1 MSHYICL
8 HTYIRYRDKLTLSF
22 GRENQG
28 VSNITMKNELVESGA
43 ANPQQSEYLQYAQ
56 NVEQA
61 LSLLESQL
69 HNSDDPEEV
78 IMHMLAAATEFYDGD
93 WAGIM
98 EADLVMKIWSPLWWY
113 NRRTKA
119 MTPNT
124 FGDLQEGEYLVRW
137 IDALM
142 HGKPMIIP
150 DTEEIQKSNALEY
163 AFLKDNRVHSLIA
176 VPFWK
181 RPTGFLIVR
190 NPKRYVTR
198 SSLLQ
203 MMAFVAVSS
212 VNEKRLMERTQLALT
227 PAVIQSDSD
236 VVVNFFDELQI
247 ITSKGVLTERDLNS
261 PMIVHLVVYLLL
273 HARRNNQP
281 QEIFQMLWPDGD
293 IERANVKVKSIVY
306 RFQQMFNLI
315 SDYRLI
321 EYVGGSY
328 RINPELNVITDLD
341 MFTDAWNQAATTSD
355 LIAKGHL
362 LKKAMDIYK
371 NGLLPAHSC
380 EHWLLPI
387 AAHYSLRYIG
397 VINQLLSTLNLAHDY
412 VCIHEY
418 AGIAVQAVPGS
429 PDAHYWLVYAMLKL
443 GTTELAKNEL
453 QAAKQMLTNEEYQ
466 DILQRLHEHLPDKI
480 S

>member
-1 MSHYICL
+1 MELKNAFFPQRHDSTPNGYI
-8 HTYIRYRDKLTLSF
+8 
-22 GRENQG
+22 
-28 VSNITMKNELVESGA
+28 
-43 ANPQQSEYLQYAQ
+43 QYAQ

-61 LSLLESQL
+61 LSQLESQL

-93 WAGIM
+93 WAGVM

-113 NRRTKA
+113 NRRTRG
-119 MTPNT
+119 MTPNN
-124 FGDLQEGEYLVRW
+124 FQDLEEGDYLGRW

-150 DTEEIQKSNALEY
+150 DTQELKDTNPLEY
-163 AFLKDNRVHSLIA
+163 GFLNANHVRSMIA

-190 NPKRYVTR
+190 NPKRYTNR

-227 PAVIQSDSD
+227 PAVIQSDTD
-236 VVVNFFDELQI
+236 IVVNLFDELQI
-247 ITSKGVLTERDLNS
+247 ITSKGALTERDLNS

-273 HARRNNQP
+273 HAKRNNQP
-281 QEIFQMLWPDGD
+281 QEIFQTLWPDED

-306 RFQQMFNLI
+306 RFQQIFNLI
-315 SDYRLI
+315 CDHRLI

-341 MFTDAWNQAATTSD
+341 TFTDAWNQAATSSD

-397 VINQLLSTLNLAHDY
+397 VINQLLSTLDLAHDY

-429 PDAHYWLVYAMLKL
+429 ADAHYWLAYAMLKL

-453 QAAKQMLTNEEYQ
+453 QVAKQMLTEDEYL
-466 DILQRLHEHLPDKI
+466 DVLRRLEI
-480 S
+480 SDPSEIA

>member
-1 MSHYICL
+1 MLYSRVSIMN
-8 HTYIRYRDKLTLSF
+8 KLTDNCS
-22 GRENQG
+22 
-28 VSNITMKNELVESGA
+28 
-43 ANPQQSEYLQYAQ
+43 PEYIQYAQ
-56 NVEQA
+56 EVEFT
-61 LSLLESQL
+61 LSQLESLL

-78 IMHMLAAATEFYDGD
+78 IMHMLAVATEFYDGD

-113 NRRTKA
+113 NRRTGS
-119 MTPNT
+119 MTPNN
-124 FGDLQEGEYLVRW
+124 FQDLEEGDYLGRW

-142 HGKPMIIP
+142 HGTPMIIL
-150 DTEEIQKSNALEY
+150 DTEELKDTNPLEY
-163 AFLKDNRVHSLIA
+163 VFLSANHVRSMIA

-190 NPKRYVTR
+190 NPKRYTNR

-227 PAVIQSDSD
+227 PAVIQSDTD

-261 PMIVHLVVYLLL
+261 PMIVHLVAYLLL
-273 HARRNNQP
+273 HAKRNNQP
-281 QEIFQMLWPDGD
+281 QEIFQTLWADED

-315 SDYRLI
+315 CDHRLI
-321 EYVGGSY
+321 EYVAGSY

-341 MFTDAWNQAATTSD
+341 IFTDAWNQAATSSD

-397 VINQLLSTLNLAHDY
+397 VINQLLSTLDLAHDY

-429 PDAHYWLVYAMLKL
+429 ADAHYWLAYAMLKL

-453 QAAKQMLTNEEYQ
+453 QVAKQMLTEDEYH
-466 DILQRLHEHLPDKI
+466 DVLRRLEIFDPSEI
-480 S
+480 T

>member
-1 MSHYICL
+1 MNIKERTEFEDTAS
-8 HTYIRYRDKLTLSF
+8 D
-22 GRENQG
+22 NQF
-28 VSNITMKNELVESGA
+28 EQA
-43 ANPQQSEYLQYAQ
+43 QYALK
-56 NVEQA
+56 VEQA
-61 LSLLESQL
+61 LGLLESQL

-93 WAGIM
+93 WAGVM
-98 EADLVMKIWSPLWWY
+98 EADLVMKVWSPLWWY
-113 NRRTKA
+113 NRKTDG
-119 MTPNT
+119 MTPNR
-124 FGDLQEGEYLVRW
+124 FLDLEEGEYLGRW

-142 HGKPMIIP
+142 HGKPMIIL
-150 DTEEIQKSNALEY
+150 DTEGIRETNPLEYDFLKSN
-163 AFLKDNRVHSLIA
+163 NVRTLIA

-227 PAVIQSDSD
+227 PAVIQKDTD
-236 VVVNFFDELQI
+236 IVVNLFDELQI
-247 ITSKGVLTERDLNS
+247 ITSKGALTESDLNS
-261 PMIVHLVVYLLL
+261 PMIVHLVAYLLL
-273 HARRNNQP
+273 HGKRNNQP
-281 QEIFQMLWPDGD
+281 QEIFQTLWPDAD
-293 IERANVKVKSIVY
+293 NERANVKVKSIVY

-315 SDYRLI
+315 CDHRLI

-341 MFTDAWNQAATTSD
+341 AFTDAWNQAATSSD

-371 NGLLPAHSC
+371 NGLLPSHSC

-397 VINQLLSTLNLAHDY
+397 VINQLLSTLDLAHDY

-429 PDAHYWLVYAMLKL
+429 ADAHYWLTYAMLKL
-443 GTTELAKNEL
+443 GTTELARNEL
-453 QAAKQMLTNEEYQ
+453 RAAKQLLNDEEYQ
-466 DILQRLHEHLPDKI
+466 SILRRLGITNPDEI
-480 S
+480 A

>member
-1 MSHYICL
+1 M
-8 HTYIRYRDKLTLSF
+8 TLFF

-61 LSLLESQL
+61 LSQLESQL

-93 WAGIM
+93 WAGIL
-98 EADLVMKIWSPLWWY
+98 EADLVMKVWSPLWWY
-113 NRRTKA
+113 NRRTGG
-119 MTPNT
+119 MTPNN
-124 FGDLQEGEYLVRW
+124 FQDFEEGEYLIRW

-150 DTEEIQKSNALEY
+150 DSEELKDTNPLEY
-163 AFLKDNRVHSLIA
+163 AFLKANHVRSMIA

-190 NPKRYVTR
+190 NPKRYTTR

-227 PAVIQSDSD
+227 PAVIQKDTD
-236 VVVNFFDELQI
+236 IVVNFFGELQI
-247 ITSKGVLTERDLNS
+247 ITSKGVLTENDLNS
-261 PMIVHLVVYLLL
+261 PMIVHLVAYLLL
-273 HARRNNQP
+273 HDKRNNHP
-281 QEIFQMLWPDGD
+281 QEIFQALWPNEAS
-293 IERANVKVKSIVY
+293 ERSNVKVKSIVY

-315 SDYRLI
+315 CDHRLI
-321 EYVGGSY
+321 EYIGGSY
-328 RINPELNVITDLD
+328 RINPELNVMTDLD
-341 MFTDAWNQAATTSD
+341 MFTDAWNQAAISSD

-362 LKKAMDIYK
+362 LKKAMEIYK
-371 NGLLPAHSC
+371 SGLLTAHSS
-380 EHWLLPI
+380 EHWLMPI

-397 VINQLLSTLNLAHDY
+397 VINQLLSTLDLAHDY

-429 PDAHYWLVYAMLKL
+429 ADAHYWLTYAMLKL

-453 QAAKQMLTNEEYQ
+453 LAASQLLTDVEYQ
-466 DILQRLHEHLPDKI
+466 DILQRLREHFPDKI

>member
-1 MSHYICL
+1 MGLISKARELDNCNSVDYL
-8 HTYIRYRDKLTLSF
+8 H
-22 GRENQG
+22 
-28 VSNITMKNELVESGA
+28 
-43 ANPQQSEYLQYAQ
+43 YAQ

-61 LSLLESQL
+61 LSQLESQL

-113 NRRTKA
+113 NRRTGG
-119 MTPNT
+119 MTPNN
-124 FGDLQEGEYLVRW
+124 FQDFEEGEYLIRW

-142 HGKPMIIP
+142 HGKPMIIL
-150 DTEEIQKSNALEY
+150 DTEELKNTNPLEY
-163 AFLKDNRVHSLIA
+163 DFLRANHVCSMIA

-190 NPKRYVTR
+190 NPKRYTNR

-227 PAVIQSDSD
+227 PAVIQSDTD
-236 VVVNFFDELQI
+236 IVVNFFDELQI

-273 HARRNNQP
+273 HAKRSNQP
-281 QEIFQMLWPDGD
+281 QEIFQTLWPDED
-293 IERANVKVKSIVY
+293 VERANVKVKSIVY

-315 SDYRLI
+315 CDHRLI

-341 MFTDAWNQAATTSD
+341 TFTDAWNQAATSSD

-371 NGLLPAHSC
+371 NGLLTAHSS
-380 EHWLLPI
+380 EHWLMPI
-387 AAHYSLRYIG
+387 VAHYSLRYIG
-397 VINQLLSTLNLAHDY
+397 VINQLLSTLDLAHDY

-429 PDAHYWLVYAMLKL
+429 ADAHYWLTYAMLKL

-453 QAAKQMLTNEEYQ
+453 LAAKLLLTAEEYQ
-466 DILQRLHEHLPDKI
+466 GILRRLEISDPDEI
-480 S
+480 P

>member
-1 MSHYICL
+1 MSEN
-8 HTYIRYRDKLTLSF
+8 
-22 GRENQG
+22 REY
-28 VSNITMKNELVESGA
+28 S
-43 ANPQQSEYLQYAQ
+43 Q

-61 LSLLESQL
+61 LSQLESQL

-93 WAGIM
+93 WAGVL
-98 EADLVMKIWSPLWWY
+98 EADLVMKVWSPLWWY

-137 IDALM
+137 VDALM
-142 HGKPMIIP
+142 RGKPMIIQNI
-150 DTEEIQKSNALEY
+150 EEMRETNSLEY
-163 AFLKDNRVHSLIA
+163 AFLKANRVHSLIA

-227 PAVIQSDSD
+227 PAVIRKDTD
-236 VVVNFFDELQI
+236 IVVNLFDELQI
-247 ITSKGVLTERDLNS
+247 ITTKGALTEQDLNS
-261 PMIVHLVVYLLL
+261 PMIVHLVAYLLL
-273 HARRNNQP
+273 RGKRNNQP
-281 QEIFQMLWPDGD
+281 QEIFQTLWPNEDN
-293 IERANVKVKSIVY
+293 ERANVKVKSIVY

-315 SDYRLI
+315 CDHRLI

-341 MFTDAWNQAATTSD
+341 AFTDAWNQAATSSD

-371 NGLLPAHSC
+371 NGLLPSHSC

-397 VINQLLSTLNLAHDY
+397 VINQLLSTLDLAHDY

-429 PDAHYWLVYAMLKL
+429 ADAHYWLAYAMLKL
-443 GTTELAKNEL
+443 GTTALAKNEL
-453 QAAKQMLTNEEYQ
+453 QVAKQMLTEDEYH
-466 DILQRLHEHLPDKI
+466 DVLRRLEIFDPSEI
-480 S
+480 T

>member
-1 MSHYICL
+1 M
-8 HTYIRYRDKLTLSF
+8 K
-22 GRENQG
+22 
-28 VSNITMKNELVESGA
+28 MKNTLLDERTEVS
-43 ANPQQSEYLQYAQ
+43 QSTEYIQYAQ

-61 LSLLESQL
+61 LSQLESQL
-69 HNSDDPEEV
+69 HNSDDPEE
-78 IMHMLAAATEFYDGD
+78 IILNMLAAATEFYDGD
-93 WAGIM
+93 WAGIL
-98 EADLVMKIWSPLWWY
+98 EADLVMKVWSPLWWY

-142 HGKPMIIP
+142 HGKPMIIS
-150 DTEEIQKSNALEY
+150 DIDEIRNTNPLEY
-163 AFLKDNRVHSLIA
+163 AFLKANRVHSLIA

-227 PAVIQSDSD
+227 PAVIQKDTD
-236 VVVNFFDELQI
+236 IVVNLFNELQI
-247 ITSKGVLTERDLNS
+247 ITTKGALTERDLNS
-261 PMIVHLVVYLLL
+261 PMIVHLVAYLLL
-273 HARRNNQP
+273 HGKRNNQP
-281 QEIFQMLWPDGD
+281 QEIFQTLWPDED
-293 IERANVKVKSIVY
+293 NERANVKVKSIVY

-315 SDYRLI
+315 CDHRLI

-328 RINPELNVITDLD
+328 RINPELNVMTDLD
-341 MFTDAWNQAATTSD
+341 MFTDAWNQAAVGSD
-355 LIAKGHL
+355 LVTKGHM

-371 NGLLPAHSC
+371 NGLLPAHSS
-380 EHWLLPI
+380 EHWLMPI

-397 VINQLLSTLNLAHDY
+397 IISQLLSTLDLAHDY

-429 PDAHYWLVYAMLKL
+429 ADAHYWLTYAMLKL
-443 GTTELAKNEL
+443 GTTELARNEL
-453 QAAKQMLTNEEYQ
+453 RAAKQLLNDEDYQGILRRLEITN
-466 DILQRLHEHLPDKI
+466 PDEI
-480 S
+480 A

>member
-1 MSHYICL
+1 MELKHNGTQTEYI
-8 HTYIRYRDKLTLSF
+8 
-22 GRENQG
+22 
-28 VSNITMKNELVESGA
+28 
-43 ANPQQSEYLQYAQ
+43 QYAQ

-61 LSLLESQL
+61 LSQLESQL

-113 NRRTKA
+113 NRRTGG
-119 MTPNT
+119 MTPNN
-124 FGDLQEGEYLVRW
+124 FQDLEEGNYLVRW
-137 IDALM
+137 INALM

-150 DTEEIQKSNALEY
+150 DTEELKDTNPLEY
-163 AFLKDNRVHSLIA
+163 DFLSTNHVRSMIA

-190 NPKRYVTR
+190 NPKRYTNR

-227 PAVIQSDSD
+227 PAVIQKDTD
-236 VVVNFFDELQI
+236 VIVNFFDELQI
-247 ITSKGVLTERDLNS
+247 ITNKGMLTERDLNS
-261 PMIVHLVVYLLL
+261 PMIVHLVAYLLL
-273 HARRNNQP
+273 HAKRNNQP
-281 QEIFQMLWPDGD
+281 QEIFRTLWPDEA

-306 RFQQMFNLI
+306 RFHRMFNLI
-315 SDYRLI
+315 CDHRLI
-321 EYVGGSY
+321 EHIGGSY

-341 MFTDAWNQAATTSD
+341 TFTDAWNQATTSSD
-355 LIAKGHL
+355 LIAKRHL
-362 LKKAMDIYK
+362 LKNAMDIYK
-371 NGLLPAHSC
+371 NGLLPAHSS

-387 AAHYSLRYIG
+387 AVHYSLRYIC
-397 VINQLLSTLNLAHDY
+397 VINQLLSILDLTHDY

-418 AGIAVQAVPGS
+418 AGIAVQAVPGRA
-429 PDAHYWLVYAMLKL
+429 DAHCWLAYAMLKL

-453 QAAKQMLTNEEYQ
+453 QIAKQMLTEDAYH
-466 DILQRLHEHLPDKI
+466 DLLRRLKISDSDKI
-480 S
+480 A

>member
-1 MSHYICL
+1 
-8 HTYIRYRDKLTLSF
+8 
-22 GRENQG
+22 
-28 VSNITMKNELVESGA
+28 MKNELLETGIA
-43 ANPQQSEYLQYAQ
+43 DPRKTEYIQYAQ

-61 LSLLESQL
+61 LRQLESQL

-78 IMHMLAAATEFYDGD
+78 IMNMLSAATEFYDGD
-93 WAGIM
+93 WAGIL
-98 EADLVMKIWSPLWWY
+98 EADLVMKVWSPLWWY
-113 NRRTKA
+113 NRKTDG
-119 MTPNT
+119 MTPNH
-124 FGDLQEGEYLVRW
+124 FLELEEGEYLGRW

-142 HGKPMIIP
+142 HGKPMIILN
-150 DTEEIQKSNALEY
+150 TEEIRETNSLEYDFLKSN
-163 AFLKDNRVHSLIA
+163 NVRTLIA

-227 PAVIQSDSD
+227 PAVIQKDTD
-236 VVVNFFDELQI
+236 IVVNLFDELQI
-247 ITSKGVLTERDLNS
+247 ITSKGALAESDLNS
-261 PMIVHLVVYLLL
+261 PMIVHLVAYLLL
-273 HARRNNQP
+273 HGKRNNQT
-281 QEIFQMLWPDGD
+281 QEIFQTLWPDED
-293 IERANVKVKSIVY
+293 NERANIKVKSIVY

-315 SDYRLI
+315 CDHRLI

-328 RINPELNVITDLD
+328 RINPELNVMTDLD
-341 MFTDAWNQAATTSD
+341 MFTDAWNQAAVSSD
-355 LIAKGHL
+355 LVTKGHT

-371 NGLLPAHSC
+371 NGLLPAHNS
-380 EHWLLPI
+380 EHWLMPI

-397 VINQLLSTLNLAHDY
+397 VINQLLSTLDLAHDY

-429 PDAHYWLVYAMLKL
+429 SDAHYWLAYAMLKL
-443 GTTELAKNEL
+443 GTTELARNEL
-453 QAAKQMLTNEEYQ
+453 RAAKQLLNDEEYQ
-466 DILQRLHEHLPDKI
+466 SILRRLEITNPDEI
-480 S
+480 A

>member
-1 MSHYICL
+1 M
-8 HTYIRYRDKLTLSF
+8 DKF
-22 GRENQG
+22 NQQTQ
-28 VSNITMKNELVESGA
+28 NNESA
-43 ANPQQSEYLQYAQ
+43 SEYIQYAQ
-56 NVEQA
+56 DVEQA
-61 LSLLESQL
+61 LSALESNL

-78 IMHMLAAATEFYDGD
+78 IMHMLAAAVEFYDGD

-113 NRRTKA
+113 NRRTGS
-119 MTPNT
+119 MTPNN
-124 FGDLQEGEYLVRW
+124 FQDLEEGDYLGRW

-142 HGKPMIIP
+142 HGKPMIILDMEELK
-150 DTEEIQKSNALEY
+150 DTNPLEY
-163 AFLKDNRVHSLIA
+163 DFLSANHVRSMIA

-190 NPKRYVTR
+190 NPKRYTTR

-212 VNEKRLMERTQLALT
+212 VNEKRLIERTQLTLT
-227 PAVIQSDSD
+227 PAIIQKDTD
-236 VVVNFFDELQI
+236 VVVNFFGELQI

-273 HARRNNQP
+273 HAKRNNQP
-281 QEIFQMLWPDGD
+281 QEIFQNLWPDEH
-293 IERANVKVKSIVY
+293 IERANVKIKSIVY

-315 SDYRLI
+315 CDHRLI

-328 RINPELNVITDLD
+328 RINPELNVFTDLD
-341 MFTDAWNQAATTSD
+341 TFTDAWNQAVISSD

-362 LKKAMDIYK
+362 LKKAMEIYK
-371 NGLLPAHSC
+371 NGLLSAHSC

-397 VINQLLSTLNLAHDY
+397 VINQLLSTLDLAHDY

-429 PDAHYWLVYAMLKL
+429 ADAHYWLIYAMLKL

-453 QAAKQMLTNEEYQ
+453 LAASQLLTDEEYQ

-480 S
+480 L

>member
-1 MSHYICL
+1 MILLPLNKCSMVIVMDKIAHQAQNNESTAEYI
-8 HTYIRYRDKLTLSF
+8 
-22 GRENQG
+22 
-28 VSNITMKNELVESGA
+28 
-43 ANPQQSEYLQYAQ
+43 QYAQ
-56 NVEQA
+56 DVERA
-61 LSLLESQL
+61 LSSLESNL

-78 IMHMLAAATEFYDGD
+78 IMHMLSAAVEFYDGD
-93 WAGIM
+93 WAGIL
-98 EADLVMKIWSPLWWY
+98 EADLVMKVWSPLWWY

-124 FGDLQEGEYLVRW
+124 FGDLQEGEYLIRW

-142 HGKPMIIP
+142 HGKSMIIP
-150 DTEEIQKSNALEY
+150 DTEEIQESNPLEY
-163 AFLKDNRVHSLIA
+163 TFLKANRVHSLIA

-190 NPKRYVTR
+190 NPKRYTNR
-198 SSLLQ
+198 ISLLQ

-227 PAVIQSDSD
+227 PAVIQSDTD

-261 PMIVHLVVYLLL
+261 PMIVHLVAYLLL
-273 HARRNNQP
+273 HAKRNNQP
-281 QEIFQMLWPDGD
+281 QEIFQTLWADED

-315 SDYRLI
+315 CDHRLI
-321 EYVGGSY
+321 EYVGSSY

-341 MFTDAWNQAATTSD
+341 MFTDAWNQAATSSD

-397 VINQLLSTLNLAHDY
+397 VINQLLSTLDLAHDY

-429 PDAHYWLVYAMLKL
+429 ADAHYWLAYAMLKL
-443 GTTELAKNEL
+443 GTTALAKNEL
-453 QAAKQMLTNEEYQ
+453 QVAKQMLTEDEYH
-466 DILQRLHEHLPDKI
+466 DVLRRLEIFDPSEI
-480 S
+480 T

>member
-1 MSHYICL
+1 MIRNDNPDYI
-8 HTYIRYRDKLTLSF
+8 
-22 GRENQG
+22 
-28 VSNITMKNELVESGA
+28 
-43 ANPQQSEYLQYAQ
+43 QYAQ

-61 LSLLESQL
+61 LSHLESQL

-78 IMHMLAAATEFYDGD
+78 IMHMLAAATEFYHGD

-113 NRRTKA
+113 NRRTGG
-119 MTPNT
+119 MTPNN
-124 FGDLQEGEYLVRW
+124 FQDFEEGEYLIRW

-142 HGKPMIIP
+142 HGQPMIIP
-150 DTEEIQKSNALEY
+150 NTEELKDTNPLEY
-163 AFLKDNRVHSLIA
+163 DFLSANHVRSMIA

-190 NPKRYVTR
+190 NPKRYTNR

-227 PAVIQSDSD
+227 PAVIQSDTD
-236 VVVNFFDELQI
+236 IVVNFFDELQI

-273 HARRNNQP
+273 HAKRNNQP
-281 QEIFQMLWPDGD
+281 QEIFQTLWPDED
-293 IERANVKVKSIVY
+293 IGRANVKVKSIVY

-315 SDYRLI
+315 CDHRLI
-321 EYVGGSY
+321 EYIGGSY

-341 MFTDAWNQAATTSD
+341 MFTEAWNQAATSSD

-397 VINQLLSTLNLAHDY
+397 VINQLLSTLDLAHDY

-429 PDAHYWLVYAMLKL
+429 ADAHYWLAYAMLKL

-453 QAAKQMLTNEEYQ
+453 QVAKQMLTEDEYH
-466 DILQRLHEHLPDKI
+466 DILRRLEI
-480 S
+480 SDPSEIA

>member
-1 MSHYICL
+1 
-8 HTYIRYRDKLTLSF
+8 
-22 GRENQG
+22 
-28 VSNITMKNELVESGA
+28 MKNELVESGA

-61 LSLLESQL
+61 LSQLESQL

-93 WAGIM
+93 WAGIL
-98 EADLVMKIWSPLWWY
+98 EADLVMKVWSPLWWY
-113 NRRTKA
+113 NRRTGG
-119 MTPNT
+119 MTPNN
-124 FGDLQEGEYLVRW
+124 FQDFEEGEYLIRW

-150 DTEEIQKSNALEY
+150 DSEELKDTNPLEY
-163 AFLKDNRVHSLIA
+163 AFLKANHVRSMIA

-190 NPKRYVTR
+190 NPKRYTTR

-227 PAVIQSDSD
+227 PAVIQKDTD
-236 VVVNFFDELQI
+236 VVVNFFGELQI
-247 ITSKGVLTERDLNS
+247 ITSKGVLTENDLNS
-261 PMIVHLVVYLLL
+261 PMIVHLVAYLLL
-273 HARRNNQP
+273 HDKRNNHP
-281 QEIFQMLWPDGD
+281 QEIFQALWPNEAS
-293 IERANVKVKSIVY
+293 ERSNVKVKSIVY

-315 SDYRLI
+315 CDHRLI
-321 EYVGGSY
+321 EYIGGSY
-328 RINPELNVITDLD
+328 RINPELNVMTDLD
-341 MFTDAWNQAATTSD
+341 MFTDAWNQAAISSD

-362 LKKAMDIYK
+362 LKKAMEIYK
-371 NGLLPAHSC
+371 SGLLPSHSC

-397 VINQLLSTLNLAHDY
+397 VINQLLSTLDLAHDY

-429 PDAHYWLVYAMLKL
+429 ADAHYWLAYAMLKL

-453 QAAKQMLTNEEYQ
+453 QVARQMLTEDEYH
-466 DILQRLHEHLPDKI
+466 DVLRRLEI
-480 S
+480 SDPSEIA

>member
-1 MSHYICL
+1 MLIFPIQGGCSMCNC
-8 HTYIRYRDKLTLSF
+8 KSSF
-22 GRENQG
+22 VLGLN
-28 VSNITMKNELVESGA
+28 NN
-43 ANPQQSEYLQYAQ
+43 QQSEYLQYAQ

-61 LSLLESQL
+61 LSQLESQL

-113 NRRTKA
+113 NRRTGG
-119 MTPNT
+119 MTPNN
-124 FGDLQEGEYLVRW
+124 FQDFEEGEYLIRW

-142 HGKPMIIP
+142 HGQPMIIP
-150 DTEEIQKSNALEY
+150 NTEELKDTNPLEY
-163 AFLKDNRVHSLIA
+163 DFLSANHVRSMIA

-190 NPKRYVTR
+190 NPKRYTNR

-227 PAVIQSDSD
+227 PAVIQSDTD
-236 VVVNFFDELQI
+236 IVVNFFDELQI

-273 HARRNNQP
+273 HAKRNNQP
-281 QEIFQMLWPDGD
+281 QEIFQTLWPDED
-293 IERANVKVKSIVY
+293 IGRANVKVKSIVY

-315 SDYRLI
+315 CDHRLI
-321 EYVGGSY
+321 EYIGGSY

-341 MFTDAWNQAATTSD
+341 MFTEAWNQAATSSD

-397 VINQLLSTLNLAHDY
+397 VINQLLSTLDLAHDY

-429 PDAHYWLVYAMLKL
+429 ADAHYWLAYAMLKL

-453 QAAKQMLTNEEYQ
+453 QVAKQMLTEDEYH
-466 DILQRLHEHLPDKI
+466 DILRRLEI
-480 S
+480 SDPSEIA